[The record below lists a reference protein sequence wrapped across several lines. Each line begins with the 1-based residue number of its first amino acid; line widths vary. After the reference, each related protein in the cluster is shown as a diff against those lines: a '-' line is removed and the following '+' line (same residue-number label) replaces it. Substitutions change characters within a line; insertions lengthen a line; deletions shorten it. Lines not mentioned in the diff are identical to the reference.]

1 MIKVTAK
8 VDETGTAVRVEEL
21 SGTVDNILEETASI
35 AASIVGSILAQGD
48 PEGIRPKEYE
58 KFIVNELIKRTKEGV
73 KQLIDE
79 EAETTDREG
88 IKRKG
93 LVTPKKKT
101 IADIIQDRR
110 DGIDV
115 QPEDEKRFLN

>member
-1 MIKVTAK
+1 MIKVTAH
-8 VDETGTAVRVEEL
+8 VDETGTNVKVEEL
-21 SGTVDNILEETASI
+21 SGSIDSILEEVASI
-35 AASIVGSILAQGD
+35 AAGVIGNILAQGA

-58 KFIVNELIKRTKEGV
+58 KFIVNELVKRTKEGV
-73 KQLIDE
+73 KQLIDG

-93 LVTPKKKT
+93 IVTPKKRT

-115 QPEDEKRFLN
+115 QPEDEKKYFN

>member
-1 MIKVTAK
+1 MIKVIAQ
-8 VDETGTAVRVEEL
+8 VDDLGTAVRVEEL
-21 SGTVDNILEETASI
+21 SGNVDNILDEVASI
-35 AASIVGSILAQGD
+35 AASVVGNILAQGA
-48 PEGIRPKEYE
+48 PEDVRPKEYE
-58 KFIVNELIKRTKEGV
+58 KFIVNELVKRTKEGV
-73 KQLIDE
+73 RQLIDE

-101 IADIIQDRR
+101 IGDIIQDRR

>member
-1 MIKVTAK
+1 MIKVTAQ
-8 VDETGTAVRVEEL
+8 VGETGTNVKVEKL
-21 SGTVDNILEETASI
+21 SGSVNNILEETASI
-35 AASIVGSILAQGD
+35 AASVVGSILAQGA

-58 KFIVNELIKRTKEGV
+58 KFIVQELIKRTKEGV
-73 KQLIDE
+73 KQLTDG

-101 IADIIQDRR
+101 IRDIIEERR

-115 QPEDEKRFLN
+115 PPEDEKRFLN

>member
-8 VDETGTAVRVEEL
+8 VDETGTNVKVEKL
-21 SGTVDNILEETASI
+21 SGTVDNILDEVASI
-35 AASIVGSILAQGD
+35 AASVVGNILAQGT
-48 PEGIRPKEYE
+48 PEDVRPKEYE
-58 KFIVNELIKRTKEGV
+58 KFIVQELVKRTKEGV
-73 KQLIDE
+73 KQLTDGE
-79 EAETTDREG
+79 VETTDSEG

-93 LVTPKKKT
+93 LVTAKKKT
-101 IADIIQDRR
+101 IRDIIEERR

>member
-8 VDETGTAVRVEEL
+8 VDELGTAVKVEEL
-21 SGTVDNILEETASI
+21 SGTVDNILDEAASI
-35 AASIVGSILAQGD
+35 AASIVGGILKQGA

-58 KFIVNELIKRTKEGV
+58 KFIVNELVKRTKEGV
-73 KQLIDE
+73 KQLTNG
-79 EAETTDREG
+79 EAETTDSQE

-101 IADIIQDRR
+101 IGDIIEERR
-110 DGIDV
+110 NGIDV

>member
-8 VDETGTAVRVEEL
+8 VDETGTTVRMEEL
-21 SGTVDNILEETASI
+21 TGSVDNILNEVASI
-35 AASIVGSILAQGD
+35 AASVVGSILAQGA
-48 PEGIRPKEYE
+48 PEGVRPKEYE
-58 KFIVNELIKRTKEGV
+58 KFIVQELIKRTKEGV
-73 KQLIDE
+73 KQLTDG

-101 IADIIQDRR
+101 IRDIIEERR

>member
-1 MIKVTAK
+1 MIKVIAQ
-8 VDETGTAVRVEEL
+8 VDDLGTAVKFEEL
-21 SGTVDNILEETASI
+21 SGSIDNILEEAASI
-35 AASIVGSILAQGD
+35 AASVVGNILAQGT
-48 PEGIRPKEYE
+48 PEDVRPKEYE
-58 KFIVNELIKRTKEGV
+58 KFIVNELVKRTKEGV
-73 KQLIDE
+73 RQLIDG
-79 EAETTDREG
+79 EAETTDSQE

-101 IADIIQDRR
+101 IRDIIEERR

>member
-8 VDETGTAVRVEEL
+8 VDETGTAVRVKEL
-21 SGTVDNILEETASI
+21 SGSVNDILDETASI
-35 AASIVGSILAQGD
+35 AASIVGGILAQGA

-58 KFIVNELIKRTKEGV
+58 KFIVSELVKRTKDGV
-73 KQLIDE
+73 KQLIDGE
-79 EAETTDREG
+79 VETTDREG
-88 IKRKG
+88 IKCKG

-101 IADIIQDRR
+101 IRDIIEERR

>member
-1 MIKVTAK
+1 MIKVNAK
-8 VDETGTAVRVEEL
+8 VDELGTAVKVEEL
-21 SGTVDNILEETASI
+21 SGTVDNILDEVASI
-35 AASIVGSILAQGD
+35 AASIVGSILTQGA

-58 KFIVNELIKRTKEGV
+58 KFIVNELVKRTKEGV
-73 KQLIDE
+73 KQLIDG

-101 IADIIQDRR
+101 IGDIIEERR
-110 DGIDV
+110 NGIDV

>member
-8 VDETGTAVRVEEL
+8 VDETGTNVKVEKL
-21 SGTVDNILEETASI
+21 SGTVDNILDEVASI
-35 AASIVGSILAQGD
+35 AASVVGNILAQGA
-48 PEGIRPKEYE
+48 PQGIRPKEYE
-58 KFIVNELIKRTKEGV
+58 KFIVQELVKRTKEGV
-73 KQLIDE
+73 KQLTDGE
-79 EAETTDREG
+79 VETTDSEG

-93 LVTPKKKT
+93 LVTTKKKT

>member
-1 MIKVTAK
+1 MIKVTAH
-8 VDETGTAVRVEEL
+8 VDETGTNVKVEEL
-21 SGTVDNILEETASI
+21 SGSIDSILEEVASI
-35 AASIVGSILAQGD
+35 AAGVIGNILAQGA

-58 KFIVNELIKRTKEGV
+58 KFIVNELVKRTKEGV
-73 KQLIDE
+73 KQLIDG

-93 LVTPKKKT
+93 IVTPKKKT
-101 IADIIQDRR
+101 IRDIIEERR

>member
-21 SGTVDNILEETASI
+21 SGTVDNILDEAASI
-35 AASIVGSILAQGD
+35 AASIVGSILAQGA
-48 PEGIRPKEYE
+48 PEGIRSKEYE
-58 KFIVNELIKRTKEGV
+58 KFIVQELVKRTKEGV
-73 KQLIDE
+73 KQLIDG
-79 EAETTDREG
+79 EAKTTDSEG

-93 LVTPKKKT
+93 LVTSKKKT
-101 IADIIQDRR
+101 IKDIIEERR
-110 DGIDV
+110 DGIDG

>member
-1 MIKVTAK
+1 MIKVTAHAN
-8 VDETGTAVRVEEL
+8 ETGTNVKVEKL
-21 SGTVDNILEETASI
+21 SGTVDNILDEVASI
-35 AASIVGSILAQGD
+35 AASIVGNILAQGA
-48 PEGIRPKEYE
+48 PEDVRPKEYE
-58 KFIVNELIKRTKEGV
+58 KFIVNELVKRTKEGV
-73 KQLIDE
+73 RQLIDE

-93 LVTPKKKT
+93 LVTTKKKT
-101 IADIIQDRR
+101 IRDIIEDRR

>member
-8 VDETGTAVRVEEL
+8 VDETGTNVKVEKL
-21 SGTVDNILEETASI
+21 SGTVDNILDEVASI
-35 AASIVGSILAQGD
+35 AASVVGNILAQGT
-48 PEGIRPKEYE
+48 PEDVRPKEYE
-58 KFIVNELIKRTKEGV
+58 KFIVQELVKRTKEGV
-73 KQLIDE
+73 KQLTDGE
-79 EAETTDREG
+79 VETTDSEG

-93 LVTPKKKT
+93 LVTTKKKT
-101 IADIIQDRR
+101 IRDIIEERR

>member
-1 MIKVTAK
+1 MIKVTAH
-8 VDETGTAVRVEEL
+8 VDETGTNVKVEEL
-21 SGTVDNILEETASI
+21 SGSIDSILEEVASI
-35 AASIVGSILAQGD
+35 AAGVVGNILAQGA

-58 KFIVNELIKRTKEGV
+58 KFIVNELVKRTKEGV
-73 KQLIDE
+73 KQLIDR

-93 LVTPKKKT
+93 LVTSKKKT
-101 IADIIQDRR
+101 IRDIIEERR

>member
-1 MIKVTAK
+1 MIKVTAQ
-8 VDETGTAVRVEEL
+8 VDETCTAVRVEEL
-21 SGTVDNILEETASI
+21 SGTVDSILDEAASI
-35 AASIVGSILAQGD
+35 AASIVGGILKQGA

-58 KFIVNELIKRTKEGV
+58 KFIVNELVKRTKEGV
-73 KQLIDE
+73 KQLIDG
-79 EAETTDREG
+79 EAETTDRQG
-88 IKRKG
+88 IKRKE
-93 LVTPKKKT
+93 LITPKKKT

>member
-1 MIKVTAK
+1 MIKITAK
-8 VDETGTAVRVEEL
+8 VDETGTSVQMKEL
-21 SGTVDNILEETASI
+21 SGKLDDILDETAGIVAAVVGNILAN
-35 AASIVGSILAQGD
+35 GQ
-48 PEGIRPKEYE
+48 PEGVRPKEFE
-58 KFIVNELIKRTKEGV
+58 AFIMQQINKRTKESLA
-73 KQLIDE
+73 QLFGG

-101 IADIIQDRR
+101 IRDIIQDRR

-115 QPEDEKRFLN
+115 QPEDEKKYFN

>member
-8 VDETGTAVRVEEL
+8 VDELGTPVKVEEL
-21 SGTVDNILEETASI
+21 SGTVDNILEEAASI
-35 AASIVGSILAQGD
+35 AASIVGSILAQGA

-58 KFIVNELIKRTKEGV
+58 KFIVQELVKRTKEGV
-73 KQLIDE
+73 KQLTHG

-101 IADIIQDRR
+101 IRDIIEERR
-110 DGIDV
+110 NGIDV

>member
-1 MIKVTAK
+1 MIKVTAHANETETNVK
-8 VDETGTAVRVEEL
+8 VEKL
-21 SGTVDNILEETASI
+21 SGTIDNILDEVASI
-35 AASIVGSILAQGD
+35 AASVVGNILAQGA

-58 KFIVNELIKRTKEGV
+58 KFIVNELVKRTKEGV

-79 EAETTDREG
+79 EVETTDRGG

-101 IADIIQDRR
+101 IRDIIEDRR

>member
-1 MIKVTAK
+1 MIKVIAK

-21 SGTVDNILEETASI
+21 SGTVDSILDEAASI
-35 AASIVGSILAQGD
+35 AASIVGGILKQGA

-58 KFIVNELIKRTKEGV
+58 KFIVNELVKRTKEGV
-73 KQLIDE
+73 KQLIDG
-79 EAETTDREG
+79 EAETTDRQG
-88 IKRKG
+88 IKRKE
-93 LVTPKKKT
+93 LITPKKKT

>member
-1 MIKVTAK
+1 MIKVTAQ
-8 VDETGTAVRVEEL
+8 VDETGTNVRVEKL
-21 SGTVDNILEETASI
+21 SGTVDNILDEASSI
-35 AASIVGSILAQGD
+35 AASIVGGILAQGA
-48 PEGIRPKEYE
+48 PQGIRPKEYE
-58 KFIVNELIKRTKEGV
+58 KFIVQELVKRTKEGV
-73 KQLIDE
+73 KQLTDGE
-79 EAETTDREG
+79 VETTDREG

>member
-21 SGTVDNILEETASI
+21 SGTVDNILDEAASI
-35 AASIVGSILAQGD
+35 AASIVGSILAQ
-48 PEGIRPKEYE
+48 
-58 KFIVNELIKRTKEGV
+58 ELVKRTKDGV
-73 KQLIDE
+73 KQLIDG

-88 IKRKG
+88 IKCKG

-101 IADIIQDRR
+101 IRDIIEERR
-110 DGIDV
+110 DGIDG